1 MEENPEEIEII
12 MLEINFDTI
21 EGEKKKKHFRSL
33 VLSTMSYFKVEGK
46 NH

>member
-1 MEENPEEIEII
+1 MEEYSEEIEII

-21 EGEKKKKHFRSL
+21 EGQKKKHFRSL

-46 NH
+46 SH